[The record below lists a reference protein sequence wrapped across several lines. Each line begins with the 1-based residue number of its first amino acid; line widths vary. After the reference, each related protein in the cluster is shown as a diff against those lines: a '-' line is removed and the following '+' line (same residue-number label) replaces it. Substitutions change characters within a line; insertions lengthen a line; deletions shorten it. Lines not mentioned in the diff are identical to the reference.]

1 MRNRAS
7 RGAHRV
13 FAGFWGILGETE
25 SLLSVMYRQRSDI
38 GDTRN
43 HFNWLPILMWIE
55 AFVTVVFLV
64 NLMSAFPASQNP
76 HAGYRQPRCV
86 SSHAP
91 HVCTR

>member
-1 MRNRAS
+1 MLMIETLLCRI
-7 RGAHRV
+7 
-13 FAGFWGILGETE
+13 FAGFWAILGDMD
-25 SLLSVMYRQRSDI
+25 LLANAYHRVSP
-38 GDTRN
+38 TRN
-43 HFNWLPILMWIE
+43 HFNWVPIILWIE